1 MALLHQDRT
10 SERAPRSWFDLSV
23 SMIEEDL
30 AGVGMALY
38 YKRIEHLFLC
48 AVVCVACG
56 SEL

>member
-1 MALLHQDRT
+1 MHQDRT